1 MAVPYLQQPMSPP
14 TEAGDAF
21 QSIRSSCERC
31 RFQKL
36 KCVPIGCDSRGS
48 CQRCAR
54 ARVEC
59 VFGRR
64 RRASRIS
71 ESKRRT
77 ETTRFDETSLASPV
91 TPASS
96 SQLPSLTL
104 TAPDT
109 ESSVESVMYDVQSWD
124 SVQLQDVMDR
134 ATDFANSIN
143 NYEFQHE
150 NGLDDI
156 LLSDMGQSNST
167 QCSPASQ
174 PQNQSLESMTS
185 GNDYGGVVQQLLALL
200 SDTQQRVK
208 MLKEVRWQ
216 FGSTRGLD
224 DYPIGPVLHLSQRF
238 SVIIGPFLSS
248 TSDSLN
254 ESTGHS
260 SSCSG
265 GVAVDAL
272 TTLLIVSGHVSL
284 MRMYSIVLGH
294 FQMHLSQMPNRQT
307 LASSAMSPT
316 LQLGELPY
324 ANTAQGVG
332 RIHTALCMLQDSL
345 NSVEGQMRRAGIITL
360 DIVTAL
366 LREKPMLSGG
376 NIQDG
381 SSGLSKQTTAVKGLL
396 REKMSL

>member
-36 KCVPIGCDSRGS
+36 KCVPIGSDSRGS

-54 ARVEC
+54 AKVEC

-64 RRASRIS
+64 RRGSRIS
-71 ESKRRT
+71 ESKRRA
-77 ETTRFDETSLASPV
+77 ETTRFEETSLASPV

-109 ESSVESVMYDVQSWD
+109 ESSVESLMYDVQSWD
-124 SVQLQDVMDR
+124 SVQLQDVMNR

-150 NGLDDI
+150 HGLDDI
-156 LLSDMGQSNST
+156 LLFDMGQSNST

-174 PQNQSLESMTS
+174 PQIQSLESMAS

-216 FGSTRGLD
+216 FGSARGLD

-248 TSDSLN
+248 TSDS
-254 ESTGHS
+254 S
-260 SSCSG
+260 SGSG
-265 GVAVDAL
+265 GVAMDAL

-345 NSVEGQMRRAGIITL
+345 NSVEGQMRRAGIITR
-360 DIVTAL
+360 DIVIAL